1 MLTANEIELVRA
13 SFAQVVLIQDT
24 AADLFYDRLF
34 AIAPNLRRLF
44 PVDLCEQKRK
54 LIQMI
59 ATAVGGLNNLDRL
72 VPAVKALGARHSG
85 YGVTA
90 THYEFVGEAL
100 LWRGLGKG
108 FTPEVRSAWTNVYGV
123 LAGTM
128 QAGAAEVDEC
138 APPNTSAGSLHEAVE
153 MFPPAPG
160 LF

>member
-44 PVDLCEQKRK
+44 PVDMRGQKRK

-59 ATAVGGLNNLDRL
+59 ATAVGGLSNLDRL

-90 THYEFVGEAL
+90 THYELVGEAL
-100 LWRGLGKG
+100 LWTLERGLGKS
-108 FTPEVRSAWTNVYGV
+108 FTPEVRSAWANVYGV

-138 APPNTSAGSLHEAVE
+138 ASPNLSAGSLLETVA
-153 MFPPAPG
+153 A
-160 LF
+160 

>member
-44 PVDLCEQKRK
+44 PVDMREQKRK

-59 ATAVGGLNNLDRL
+59 ATAVGGLNHLDRL

-90 THYEFVGEAL
+90 THYSL
-100 LWRGLGKG
+100 S
-108 FTPEVRSAWTNVYGV
+108 VRRCSGHSSGASAKASR
-123 LAGTM
+123 LR
-128 QAGAAEVDEC
+128 C
-138 APPNTSAGSLHEAVE
+138 APLGP
-153 MFPPAPG
+153 MFMVCSPAPCRRV
-160 LF
+160 LRKSTNARHRT